1 MPSSVASCSL
11 LVCLAAAGARA
22 EEEPRWETALTG
34 PITIKN
40 RAFPGSQVREILAE
54 GEIAAPVY
62 DIEQTLMR
70 VARFKHFMPYLKD
83 CREISEPLPD
93 RSVYVYTLID
103 LPVVGKRDYVVR
115 TWLKESA
122 TPEGGTFRNE
132 WKAFPDHLPK
142 RNGISRVRLNEGGW
156 VVTPVGDG
164 AKSHAVYRFVV
175 DPGGWVPTFAVNMA
189 NQQGV
194 AETFKAVEK
203 EAQRR
208 RDERLAA
215 APASA
220 TAAPAPPPEPVGQ
233 R

>member
-1 MPSSVASCSL
+1 MSRVAAL
-11 LVCLAAAGARA
+11 LPLVCLLAAGARA
-22 EEEPRWETALTG
+22 EDEAKWETVLTG

-40 RAFPGSQVREILAE
+40 RKFPGSQVREILAE

-62 DIEQTLMR
+62 DVEQTLMV

-83 CREISEPLPD
+83 CREISELQPD
-93 RSVYVYTLID
+93 NSVYVYTLID

-115 TWLKESA
+115 TWLRESS
-122 TPEGGTFRNE
+122 TPQGGTFRNE
-132 WKAFPDHLPK
+132 WKAFPDHLPR
-142 RNGISRVRLNEGGW
+142 RNGISRVALNEGGW
-156 VVTPVGDG
+156 VVTPKGDG

-175 DPGGWVPTFAVNMA
+175 DPGGWVPAFAVNMA

-208 RDERLAA
+208 RDERLAQ
-215 APASA
+215 
-220 TAAPAPPPEPVGQ
+220 PEPGAARPVAAQ
-233 R
+233 P